1 MRTAKKNA
9 ILSHE
14 VVSGMEGRITVLQ
27 LLNNAFPDRLGYC
40 QFHSEDSL
48 SSEALIRNIS
58 DVLVETIQ

>member
-40 QFHSEDSL
+40 QFHSEDS
-48 SSEALIRNIS
+48 
-58 DVLVETIQ
+58 